1 MCRWPA
7 LRRWGG
13 HWSSH
18 VIVIV
23 IAIAI
28 VYRLAHRLIPMHFC
42 PNLERHTALIF
53 LDLGS
58 YA

>member
-13 HWSSH
+13 HWSVH
-18 VIVIV
+18 VIIIVIV
-23 IAIAI
+23 IAII
-28 VYRLAHRLIPMHFC
+28 CRLAHRLIPMHFC
-42 PNLERHTALIF
+42 PNLERRTALIF

>member
-13 HWSSH
+13 HWFAH
-18 VIVIV
+18 AIVIVIV
-23 IAIAI
+23 C
-28 VYRLAHRLIPMHFC
+28 RLAHRLIPMHFC